1 MSNTKEN
8 EEDSVSTKSKIIGLA
23 IFLVPM
29 CVGLVGLCFGYTM
42 IYTSSLIKIIVHSS
56 IYVLLAA
63 MVIYIYGEN
72 IWETIGLI
80 VAIIELVVSI
90 LTISIGIGLS
100 CKKDCEV
107 EAFAVEDYCYK
118 HTGKGVATHR
128 RIFFDYHGVK
138 SDVSDKK
145 ELTDNLNVPPRGLDA
160 LSYDNVG
167 TEIFPQ
173 SSGLRP
179 RILYG
184 VEGPVFMEKGEDA
197 MGHPLG

>member
-145 ELTDNLNVPPRGLDA
+145 ELTDNLNVPPEDLTLYLTTTSA
-160 LSYDNVG
+160 LKYFHKVVDYDLEYR
-167 TEIFPQ
+167 TE
-173 SSGLRP
+173 
-179 RILYG
+179 
-184 VEGPVFMEKGEDA
+184 
-197 MGHPLG
+197 